1 MRRDGETE
9 RVQGFA
15 VLLRWCVCEKRMGEI
30 IMLNMASVERK
41 ARLLVKEPIVYL
53 FIFKLESMCIRL
65 T

>member
-1 MRRDGETE
+1 
-9 RVQGFA
+9 
-15 VLLRWCVCEKRMGEI
+15 
-30 IMLNMASVERK
+30 MLNMASVERK